1 MVTALPS
8 KSRRTSRIVSS
19 CDVMSYFSSPVTS
32 SPGLYP
38 AAGGVGSTS
47 SMSPESETS
56 GCQCNISA
64 NSEEKTSAAAQKLT
78 RSCQMART
86 SEVRGIPSGSIERT
100 GSEWQGMSIMG
111 KDMRRHNN
119 RSCGGVLKSG
129 CLASSS
135 PCGSERLYHP
145 TARHEGSEGFEV
157 CWICPIASYYLHR
170 VLVC

>member
-1 MVTALPS
+1 ME
-8 KSRRTSRIVSS
+8 RT
-19 CDVMSYFSSPVTS
+19 
-32 SPGLYP
+32 
-38 AAGGVGSTS
+38 
-47 SMSPESETS
+47 ESE
-56 GCQCNISA
+56 
-64 NSEEKTSAAAQKLT
+64 
-78 RSCQMART
+78 R
-86 SEVRGIPSGSIERT
+86 
-100 GSEWQGMSIMG
+100 QGMSMMG
-111 KDMRRHNN
+111 KDIRRHNN